1 MVEYDS
7 IVLKNWFS
15 SPGFPSNVGM
25 LSGTSFG
32 MSASYRV
39 IVLFGTVAISNT
51 LGSYLVIHS
60 SFVYVDVPVVL

>member
-25 LSGTSFG
+25 LSSTSFG
-32 MSASYRV
+32 MSAPYRV
-39 IVLFGTVAISNT
+39 IIVFGTVAISDT
-51 LGSYLVIHS
+51 LGSYSVIHG
-60 SFVYVDVPVVL
+60 SFVYVDVPMVL